1 MLASVVPVNVS
12 VSAESKVMPANPVGK
27 TSYGQ
32 RSMGDQRRHSP
43 ERPRELEAGDG
54 REDQKPKVTRI
65 LKSQSFGPNRT
76 LLPLSKRKNKR
87 V

>member
-54 REDQKPKVTRI
+54 REDQKQASLITISEFNHDLGRAW
-65 LKSQSFGPNRT
+65 
-76 LLPLSKRKNKR
+76 
-87 V
+87 